1 MGPPARILGYV
12 EASVGEIGMPQTV
25 PRGVFW
31 VDDFEQLEV
40 NPTKRLLLARKYLPL
55 PAAFREAATALRAMI
70 LSAARNGADGDDLL
84 FQLYVTA
91 AQANFLLSTP
101 SVIGAGSRYDVA
113 ASIPKTIW
121 QQLPMPYA
129 EIGYRHLRLLTYT
142 DCDWLTV
149 AWGEP
154 DRHSTARAHHQ
165 AVWDACVA
173 EYMRA
178 C

>member
-1 MGPPARILGYV
+1 
-12 EASVGEIGMPQTV
+12 MPQTV
-25 PRGVFW
+25 PPGVFW

-55 PAAFREAATALRAMI
+55 PAAFREAATALRAMV
-70 LSAARNGADGDDLL
+70 LSSARQGADGSDLL
-84 FQLYVTA
+84 SQLYVTA
-91 AQANFLLSTP
+91 AQANFLLVTP
-101 SVIGAGSRYDVA
+101 SVIGAGSRYDLA

-121 QQLPMPYA
+121 QRLPMPYA
-129 EIGYRHLRLLTYT
+129 EIGYRHLRLLTHT
-142 DCDWLTV
+142 DCDWLAV

-154 DRHSTARAHHQ
+154 DAHSTARAHHQ

-178 C
+178 Y

>member
-1 MGPPARILGYV
+1 
-12 EASVGEIGMPQTV
+12 MPQTV
-25 PRGVFW
+25 PAGVFW

-55 PAAFREAATALRAMI
+55 PAAFREAATALRAMV

-84 FQLYVTA
+84 SQLYVTA

-113 ASIPKTIW
+113 ASIPKNK
-121 QQLPMPYA
+121 
-129 EIGYRHLRLLTYT
+129 IGYRHLGLLTHT
-142 DCDWLTV
+142 DCDWLIV

-165 AVWDACVA
+165 AVWDASVV

-178 C
+178 Y